1 MHRLIF
7 GHSFT
12 ELMALILLFGLT
24 LYFLKKKKVSA
35 RGNAKD
41 ADTSAFGLL
50 TMPTGTNSGGSSS
63 SPTEINNGASSSFT
77 APSGDHYD
85 VFLSFRGLDTREG
98 FTDHLYKG
106 LIDAGIHAF
115 RDNEELRQG
124 EEIGPDLSAAI
135 KNSKIL
141 IPILSVNYGSSKW
154 CLDELVQMMECKN
167 DNTETIVLPIFYK
180 VKPADV
186 RYQKGSFGDA
196 FCTREKYFDPR
207 ILEKWKQALS
217 KVCSLKAWEAKGYEG
232 ELVKSVVQ
240 KVLSELKKKFELVI
254 PENLIGIDG
263 HVKKVVEFIDNNSR
277 TTLFVGIHGMG
288 GIGKTTFAKTIYNKL
303 SNQFEHR
310 SFIADIRESWKCG
323 GVRYLQNQLIYDL
336 LKKKNQVRHEDEGI
350 KFLSSM
356 LGSKKVLILLDD
368 VDDDDQLKALA
379 GNHNWFSSGSVIII
393 TTRDESILDRTYV
406 DYKHDHKELDKDKSV
421 ILFSRFAFRGDA
433 PPSEFKKLTNDVLS
447 TIGGLPLSLEVLG
460 SLFCGKKAS
469 QWGGMIEKLKKVPHK
484 KVQGKL
490 KISYEALDKG
500 QKQIFLDIACFFVGT
515 DKRIAS
521 YMWDACEFFP
531 EEGIE
536 VLRFMSLIKIGED
549 HTLRM
554 HDQLRDLGRWIVRE
568 ENENEPQY
576 RSRLWDSKEVLKM
589 LEDNE
594 GTEKIEAIYLGK
606 DSSKRL
612 REMAD
617 QGDNILTSKKLKKLR
632 NLRFLDA
639 SGAHFKGDF
648 NNSVKKLKWLQWQ
661 NCPSTFEANNFHL
674 KELLVL
680 NLSASKI
687 SDEWQGWSSIM
698 MAEKLKYLDL
708 TSCGYLEKT
717 SFLSAFENLEV
728 LILRDCQRLEHIDSS
743 IGNMKSLLRLD
754 LSGCGRLKG
763 LPAEV
768 GKLKALEQLL
778 LRFCKN
784 ISLLS
789 DSIEDLQNLEILDI
803 GWTGIK
809 KLPRGIGRLRNLRDL
824 DASFCTK
831 LGGEMPESIR
841 NLSSLQHL
849 DLFYCKKLQSL
860 SMLPSSLT
868 YLNVTCQSRRLPSL
882 FKLNHLKVLRLIC
895 CEFLECIWEHP
906 STLLEKSLNTPFELE
921 ILEMDRCKL
930 MEALD
935 VSQFNH
941 LRTLSAKYCNNIL
954 EIRGLDKLNYL
965 ESLEIRACSSI
976 KRLDLPKSRGLKIF
990 KAENCENLVEIQGLE
1005 RLESLEKIDISGCAS
1020 IARLELPK
1028 SGDMKIF
1035 KAEKCRD
1042 LVEIQGL
1049 DRLESLEKINISG
1062 CAPIVRLDLPNSKGL
1077 KIFDAK
1083 TCKNLVEIQG
1093 LNRLESLEV
1102 IDISGC
1108 ASIARLDLPK
1118 SESLKIFIA
1127 KTCEN
1132 LVEIQGLNRLESL
1145 EVIDISGCT
1154 SIARLHLPKSEGL
1167 KTFNAKFC
1175 RNLVEIQGLD
1185 RLESLEKINIFGCT
1199 SIARL
1204 DLPRSEALKIF
1215 DAKNCENLVEI
1226 QGLDKLESMEE
1237 IDISGCASIV
1247 RLDLPKSEGLK
1258 TFAATNCKNL
1268 VEIQGLDRLES
1279 LKRMNIYGCTSIQRL
1294 DLPKSKGLKEL
1305 YLGSCKNLFEIQGL
1319 DRLEFLK
1326 VLDMSGCTSF
1336 GRLPDLCCFDTLHD
1350 LAINCCDNLHDIQ
1363 IPERFPFCTSLWI
1376 EDCKSL
1382 AKFPNLSNFCN
1393 LRTLLLSNC
1402 CELREI
1408 PRLEESTSLKH
1419 IAISGCSLIEIL
1431 PDLSSCTNLISV
1443 VVQNCEKLTEL
1454 RGLEKLEQLVE
1465 LDISG
1470 CKSLKIIPELT
1481 GTRIYRNYE
1490 NRPFDS
1496 CRGMRIWTKRLV

>member
-1 MHRLIF
+1 
-7 GHSFT
+7 
-12 ELMALILLFGLT
+12 MALILLFRLA
-24 LYFLKKKKVSA
+24 LYFLNKKKVSA

-41 ADTSAFGLL
+41 ADTSAFGSL

-106 LIDAGIHAF
+106 LVDAGIHAF
-115 RDNEELRQG
+115 RDDEELRQG

-141 IPILSVNYGSSKW
+141 ILILSVIYGSSKW

-167 DNTETIVLPIFYK
+167 DNTGTIVLPIFYK

-196 FCTREKYFDPR
+196 FHTREKYFDPR

-263 HVKKVVEFIDNNSR
+263 HVKKVAEFIDNNSR
-277 TTLFVGIHGMG
+277 TTLFVG
-288 GIGKTTFAKTIYNKL
+288 
-303 SNQFEHR
+303 
-310 SFIADIRESWKCG
+310 
-323 GVRYLQNQLIYDL
+323 
-336 LKKKNQVRHEDEGI
+336 
-350 KFLSSM
+350 
-356 LGSKKVLILLDD
+356 
-368 VDDDDQLKALA
+368 
-379 GNHNWFSSGSVIII
+379 
-393 TTRDESILDRTYV
+393 
-406 DYKHDHKELDKDKSV
+406 
-421 ILFSRFAFRGDA
+421 DA
-433 PPSEFKKLTNDVLS
+433 PPSELKKLTNDVLS

-490 KISYEALDKG
+490 KISYEALDRG

-515 DKRIAS
+515 NKRIAS

-549 HTLRM
+549 HKLRM

-568 ENENEPQY
+568 ENENKPQY

-594 GTEKIEAIYLGK
+594 GTEEIEAIYLGK
-606 DSSKRL
+606 DSSKCL

-617 QGDNILTSKKLKKLR
+617 QGDNILTSKQFKKLR

-639 SGAHFKGDF
+639 SGAHFNGDF
-648 NNSVKKLKWLQWQ
+648 DNSVKKLKWLQWQ

-687 SDEWQGWSSIM
+687 SDEWQGWSCIM
-698 MAEKLKYLDL
+698 MAEKLRYLDL

-754 LSGCGRLKG
+754 LSGCGQLKG

-768 GKLKALEQLL
+768 GKLEALEQLL

-809 KLPRGIGRLRNLRDL
+809 RLPSGIGRLRNLRDL

-882 FKLNHLKVLRLIC
+882 FKLTHLKVLRLIC

-930 MEALD
+930 MEALA

-941 LRTLSAKYCNNIL
+941 LRTLSTKYCNNIL

-976 KRLDLPKSRGLKIF
+976 
-990 KAENCENLVEIQGLE
+990 N
-1005 RLESLEKIDISGCAS
+1005 
-1020 IARLELPK
+1020 
-1028 SGDMKIF
+1028 
-1035 KAEKCRD
+1035 
-1042 LVEIQGL
+1042 
-1049 DRLESLEKINISG
+1049 
-1062 CAPIVRLDLPNSKGL
+1062 
-1077 KIFDAK
+1077 
-1083 TCKNLVEIQG
+1083 
-1093 LNRLESLEV
+1093 
-1102 IDISGC
+1102 
-1108 ASIARLDLPK
+1108 
-1118 SESLKIFIA
+1118 
-1127 KTCEN
+1127 
-1132 LVEIQGLNRLESL
+1132 
-1145 EVIDISGCT
+1145 
-1154 SIARLHLPKSEGL
+1154 
-1167 KTFNAKFC
+1167 
-1175 RNLVEIQGLD
+1175 
-1185 RLESLEKINIFGCT
+1185 
-1199 SIARL
+1199 
-1204 DLPRSEALKIF
+1204 
-1215 DAKNCENLVEI
+1215 
-1226 QGLDKLESMEE
+1226 
-1237 IDISGCASIV
+1237 
-1247 RLDLPKSEGLK
+1247 
-1258 TFAATNCKNL
+1258 
-1268 VEIQGLDRLES
+1268 
-1279 LKRMNIYGCTSIQRL
+1279 
-1294 DLPKSKGLKEL
+1294 
-1305 YLGSCKNLFEIQGL
+1305 
-1319 DRLEFLK
+1319 
-1326 VLDMSGCTSF
+1326 
-1336 GRLPDLCCFDTLHD
+1336 
-1350 LAINCCDNLHDIQ
+1350 
-1363 IPERFPFCTSLWI
+1363 
-1376 EDCKSL
+1376 
-1382 AKFPNLSNFCN
+1382 
-1393 LRTLLLSNC
+1393 
-1402 CELREI
+1402 
-1408 PRLEESTSLKH
+1408 
-1419 IAISGCSLIEIL
+1419 
-1431 PDLSSCTNLISV
+1431 
-1443 VVQNCEKLTEL
+1443 
-1454 RGLEKLEQLVE
+1454 
-1465 LDISG
+1465 
-1470 CKSLKIIPELT
+1470 
-1481 GTRIYRNYE
+1481 
-1490 NRPFDS
+1490 
-1496 CRGMRIWTKRLV
+1496 